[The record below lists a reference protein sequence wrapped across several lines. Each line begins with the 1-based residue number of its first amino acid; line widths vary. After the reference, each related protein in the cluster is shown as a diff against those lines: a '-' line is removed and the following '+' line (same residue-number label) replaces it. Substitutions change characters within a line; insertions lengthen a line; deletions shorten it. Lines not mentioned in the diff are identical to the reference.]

1 MASNSLQNNNKIPLH
16 YLDYSVINPLIT
28 TPPHSYP
35 SHFLNQ
41 NDNNH
46 DLNQINND
54 AINGDFNDD
63 GVVWNGNGVV
73 EIGVGVFE
81 NVWGVLEKSDFGV
94 SLWCFWSG
102 FCDCDVKNG

>member
-1 MASNSLQNNNKIPLH
+1 MERYEVVEMVRA
-16 YLDYSVINPLIT
+16 
-28 TPPHSYP
+28 
-35 SHFLNQ
+35 
-41 NDNNH
+41 
-46 DLNQINND
+46 DLVRRF
-54 AINGDFNDD
+54 NGDFNDD